1 MTEKEKQQIK
11 DRLLDLIDKLQ
22 GVRELVE
29 MDDPDLARVQLMD
42 TVGQL
47 QRVTLKLQ

>member
-29 MDDPDLARVQLMD
+29 IDDVALARVMLMD
-42 TVGQL
+42 VAGQV
-47 QRVTLKLQ
+47 QRVGLKLR